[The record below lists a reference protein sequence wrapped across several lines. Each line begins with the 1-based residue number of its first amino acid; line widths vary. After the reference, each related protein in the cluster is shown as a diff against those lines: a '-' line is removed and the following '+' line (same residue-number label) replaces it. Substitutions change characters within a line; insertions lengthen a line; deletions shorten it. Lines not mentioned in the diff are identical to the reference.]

1 MSVRIAVVGAGQYGQ
16 THLDVF
22 AQLKETGVVLAAAA
36 ESDPARAEALRAR
49 YGCPVYAHHLDMF
62 ARETLDAVS
71 VATPDHLHREIVL
84 DAVAAGLHVLVEK
97 PLDVT
102 VKGAE
107 AIVAAARRA
116 GVLLQVDFHKRYDP
130 DHQAIERR
138 VRAGDLGR
146 ILYGSV
152 HMEDRIE
159 VPTRWFPGWAPR
171 SSPAWF
177 LGVHFYDL
185 VRWILKSEPTAVTA
199 TGTKAAL
206 LHDHKIDAYDCV
218 NAKVDFASGATF
230 SFDTSWVLPP
240 GFEAIVNQGLRIVG
254 TKGFFECDSQDRGT
268 RSCLAGE
275 GMATYNNNFR
285 RETEGRS
292 GRRVLRGYG
301 VESIEDFAGNV
312 AFLKAGGRLADLK
325 GIWASGEDG
334 LAATRI
340 AAAVHESLA
349 TGATVR
355 LGERHG
361 GL

>member
-1 MSVRIAVVGAGQYGQ
+1 MSVRIAVVGAGKFGQ
-16 THLDVF
+16 THLDVLS
-22 AQLKETGVVLAAAA
+22 QLEGSGVVLAAIA

-49 YGCPVYAHHLDMF
+49 YRCPVYPHHLDMLG
-62 ARETLDAVS
+62 RETLDAVT
-71 VATPDHLHREIVL
+71 VATPDHVHREVVL

-97 PLDVT
+97 PLDIT

-107 AIVAAARRA
+107 AMVGAARGA

-146 ILYGSV
+146 ILYGYV

-159 VPTRWFPGWAPR
+159 VPTEWFPRWAPS

-185 VRWILKSEPTAVTA
+185 VRWIIKSEATAVTA
-199 TGTKAAL
+199 TGTKATL
-206 LHDHKIDAYDCV
+206 MRDYGLDTYDSI
-218 NAKVDFASGATF
+218 NAKVDFESGAAF
-230 SFDTSWVLPP
+230 AFDTSWILPK
-240 GFEAIVNQGLRIVG
+240 GFEAVVNQGLRMVG
-254 TKGFFECDSQDRGT
+254 TKGLFECDSQDRGT
-268 RSCLAGE
+268 RSCVAGE

-285 RETEGRS
+285 RETSDRT

-301 VESIEDFAGNV
+301 IESLEDFAGNV
-312 AFLKAGGRLADLK
+312 AVLKGGGRLADMH
-325 GIWASGEDG
+325 GIWATGEDG

-349 TGATVR
+349 TGRTVH
-355 LGERHG
+355 LEGRHG
-361 GL
+361 GV

>member
-22 AQLKETGVVLAAAA
+22 TQLEETGVVLAAIA
-36 ESDPARAEALRAR
+36 ESDPARAEALRKR
-49 YGCPVYAHHLDMF
+49 YGCPVYPHHLDMF

-71 VATPDHLHREIVL
+71 VATPDPLHREIVL

-97 PLDVT
+97 PLDIS

-107 AIVAAARRA
+107 AMVGAARAA

-159 VPTRWFPGWAPR
+159 VPTKWFPRWAAL

-185 VRWILKSEPTAVTA
+185 VRWILKSEAVAVTA
-199 TGTKAAL
+199 TGTKAVL
-206 LHDHKIDAYDCV
+206 LQDHGLDAYDCV
-218 NAKVDFASGATF
+218 NAKVDFANGATV
-230 SFDTSWVLPP
+230 SFDTSWVLPQ
-240 GFEAIVNQGLRIVG
+240 GFEAVVNQGLRIVG

-285 RETEGRS
+285 RETADRT

-301 VESIEDFAGNV
+301 IESIEDFAGNV
-312 AFLKAGGRLADLK
+312 AFLKGGGRLAELK

-334 LAATRI
+334 LEATRI
-340 AAAVHESLA
+340 AAAVHESLTA
-349 TGATVR
+349 GRTVR